1 MPELR
6 LRPMRADELAAFLPR
21 GEEGYRRQLVE
32 FAGAADDE
40 AREKA
45 ARDYAAV
52 FPGGRVQ
59 DDHFALVV
67 ETADGRSVGYVV
79 YALRAQG
86 RKAWLYELEIDE
98 PERGRGYGREALRL
112 FEEHARARG
121 VLEVGLN
128 VFAGNELARAL
139 YRRSGWR
146 EQSVWM
152 IKSLA

>member
-6 LRPMRADELAAFLPR
+6 LRPMREEEIADLLPR
-21 GEEGYRRQLVE
+21 GGKGYNRQ
-32 FAGAADDE
+32 
-40 AREKA
+40 
-45 ARDYAAV
+45 
-52 FPGGRVQ
+52 
-59 DDHFALVV
+59 LVV